1 MVNTLSAAKL
11 VKPGQF
17 EPSRHFYPRALN
29 ATIHPMVAFFMRL
42 SRERLVSRYCHLNP
56 KVDPQALS
64 ELLSYQPRFFR
75 WAGVDLFNVTTEN
88 GHREMVLIETNSCPS
103 GQKSMP
109 LLADDKEEA
118 GYQILVE
125 QVMKPLFKKVRK
137 EKGRDSGA
145 LAVIYDKNEMEAS
158 GYAAALANAF
168 NEPVHLSTFKASDSD
183 PPTRFVD
190 RCLEVRDEEGNWIP
204 IRAAFR
210 YLTQRPWE
218 RLPLHPRTA
227 ILNPIQACLA
237 GGRNKAVAATAYE
250 LLNSELAGT
259 GLKIRTPETIKDVSK
274 GEIPMLVR
282 KMGGHAVVKVPYS
295 NAGQGVFTITREAE
309 LNAFMDMEFP
319 YNQFIVQ
326 SLIGNYLWS
335 SSGARGR
342 FYHVGMLPNKRN
354 EIYVADA
361 RMMVGVGEQGFFP
374 LAVYG
379 RKAPVPLLEKLDGST
394 DSWSMLG
401 TNLSVKKGADSWDS
415 DTERL
420 VLMDRRDFNTL
431 GLSLDDLLKGF
442 IQAVLAT
449 VAIDKMACNLTT
461 QKGRFRLKLYQTLND
476 DEALLDEIRRGNP
489 SEQRQ

>member
-1 MVNTLSAAKL
+1 MLQVDSSAIK
-11 VKPGQF
+11 VTPGHF
-17 EPSRHFYPRALN
+17 EPGKHYYPRALN
-29 ATIHPMVAFFMRL
+29 ATIHPMVSFFMKL
-42 SRERLVSRYCHLNP
+42 SRERLISRYCHLNP
-56 KVDPQALS
+56 RVDQQALT

-75 WAGVDLFNVTTEN
+75 WAGVDLFNVTTEE

-109 LLADDKEEA
+109 LIADDHEEG
-118 GYQILVE
+118 GYQILVDH
-125 QVMKPLFKKVRK
+125 VMAPLFKKARK
-137 EKGRDSGA
+137 EKARDGA

-158 GYAAALANAF
+158 GYAAALANSF
-168 NEPVHLSTFKASDSD
+168 QEPVYLATYKASDHN
-183 PPTRFVD
+183 PPARFND
-190 RCLEVRDEEGNWIP
+190 RLLEVRNESGEWLP
-204 IRAAFR
+204 VRAAFR

-218 RLPLHPRTA
+218 RLPLYPKTT

-259 GLKIRTPETIKDVSK
+259 GLEIRTPETIRDVCK
-274 GEIPMLVR
+274 AEIPLLVKR
-282 KMGGHAVVKVPYS
+282 LGGHAVVKVPYS
-295 NAGQGVFTITREAE
+295 NAGQGVHTITSEAE
-309 LNAFMDMEFP
+309 LHRFMEEDYP
-319 YNQFIVQ
+319 YDRFIVQ

-335 SSGARGR
+335 SAGTRGR
-342 FYHVGMLPNKRN
+342 FYHVGMLPNRKN

-361 RMMVGVGEQGFFP
+361 RMMVGAGEQGFFP

-379 RKAPVPLLEKLDGST
+379 RKAALPLLPKLDGT
-394 DSWSMLG
+394 TPSWSMLG
-401 TNLSVKKGADSWDS
+401 TNLSVKKGTDSWDS

-442 IQAVLAT
+442 LQAVLAT

-461 QKGRFRLKLYQTLND
+461 QKNRFRLKLYQAMND
-476 DEALLDEIRRGNP
+476 DPTLMDEIMRGNP
-489 SEQRQ
+489 TEARP

>member
-1 MVNTLSAAKL
+1 MPNVACGREIQA
-11 VKPGQF
+11 GHF
-17 EPSRHFYPRALN
+17 EPAKHFYPRALN

-56 KVDPQALS
+56 LVDPRALS
-64 ELLSYQPRFFR
+64 EILAYQPRFFR
-75 WAGVDLFNVTTEN
+75 WAGVDLFNVTSET

-109 LLADDKEEA
+109 LLSDEKEEG

-125 QVMKPLFKKVRK
+125 RVMAPLFRKVRR
-137 EKGRDSGA
+137 EKGRDNGA

-158 GYAAALANAF
+158 GYAASLANHF
-168 NEPVHLSTFKASDSD
+168 QETVYLSPFKLSDPD
-183 PPTRFVD
+183 PPTRFLD
-190 RCLEVRDEEGNWIP
+190 KALEVRNEDGEWIP

-210 YLTQRPWE
+210 YVTQKPWE
-218 RLPLHPRTA
+218 RLPLHSKTV
-227 ILNPIQACLA
+227 ILNPVQACLA

-259 GLKIRTPETIKDVSK
+259 GLEILTPETIKEVKK
-274 GEIPMLVR
+274 GEIPLLVR
-282 KMGGHAVVKVPYS
+282 RMGGHAVVKIPYS
-295 NAGQGVFTITREAE
+295 NAGQGVFTITNESE
-309 LNAFMDMEFP
+309 LDAFMDRDYE

-335 SSGARGR
+335 SHGARGR
-342 FYHVGMLPNKRN
+342 FYHVGMLPNKKN
-354 EIYVADA
+354 EIFVADA
-361 RMMVGVGEQGFFP
+361 RMMVGAGEDGFFP

-379 RKAPVPLLEKLDGST
+379 RRAPQPLLSRLDGSM

-401 TNLSVKKGADSWDS
+401 TNLSIKKGTDTWDS
-415 DTERL
+415 DTGRL
-420 VLMDRRDFNTL
+420 ILMDRRDFNTL

-449 VAIDKMACNLTT
+449 VAIDKMAKNLTT
-461 QKGRFRLKLYQTLND
+461 QKGRFRLKLYQRLND
-476 DEALLDEIRRGNP
+476 DPTLIDEIKRGTP
-489 SEQRQ
+489 PEA